1 MALFTALY
9 LLITLVDSYCTDS
22 EYSYNQ
28 LDSVVD
34 GTLSGDYRE
43 RRLPQSQ
50 SSIFFKIN
58 SFIQNRTNYS
68 DNRIELNLF
77 YHQCHGNK
85 TLLL

>member
-1 MALFTALY
+1 MALITPLY
-9 LLITLVDSYCTDS
+9 LSITLVDSYCTDS

-50 SSIFFKIN
+50 SSIFF
-58 SFIQNRTNYS
+58 
-68 DNRIELNLF
+68 LN
-77 YHQCHGNK
+77 
-85 TLLL
+85 